1 MQLHSL
7 ASRQMMTSMMTIG
20 KRKLWRKKR
29 SSFRTKRVSTSSTTL
44 LINIRWSTRN
54 NTKTETSTVTLMIK
68 GVVKI
73 TEEAVEEEAV
83 VMVVK
88 TLKLR
93 WRIKTPWVKRNLRMK
108 LAVSKLKS
116 QMKRNYQHCSSS
128 YISLFSR
135 NLQLELS
142 KTNSLSFQKYNFIKC
157 TTPLIDLMLTALLN
171 SILQSTLVLNQQS
184 GSRLLMQWWV
194 VAAMNGP
201 VRMYL
206 LQCQQSSC
214 SNCISTWTGP
224 TKSFT
229 RCSLLRTKMISMRIC
244 LLILKKMM
252 PISRLRQDFKTS
264 RKFQKKTKVMTSQQS
279 QSA

>member
-1 MQLHSL
+1 MQLHCL

-54 NTKTETSTVTLMIK
+54 NTKTETSTVTLMIR

-73 TEEAVEEEAV
+73 TEEVVEEEVV

-93 WRIKTPWVKRNLRMK
+93 WRIKTQWVKRKLRMK
-108 LAVSKLKS
+108 LADSKLKS
-116 QMKRNYQHCSSS
+116 QMKRNYQHSSSS

-142 KTNSLSFQKYNFIKC
+142 KTNSLSFQKYNFTKC

-184 GSRLLMQWWV
+184 GSRLLMQWLV
-194 VAAMNGP
+194 VAAMNGL

-264 RKFQKKTKVMTSQQS
+264 RKFQKKPKVMTSLQS